1 MAVDEDL
8 EQLMGHLGEFGKYQM
23 RQFLLHILAALTAGL
38 HMLTFVTVAAV
49 PEHRCLI
56 PDVDVNASASLASSW
71 DTEELRRWVPRR
83 EDGSWDGC
91 HMLDPATN
99 ASLPCESWVYD
110 STYYTSSRSI
120 EWDLVCGRRW
130 MGAVAQAAYMFGVF
144 AGAVTLGSLA
154 DKYGRKTIFYIC
166 AVLQLILGVA
176 VAFVPEFW
184 TLLVVRFFYG
194 VFGSAGAYITG
205 FVLTMELVGPSKRTA
220 CGITFQ
226 GFFAGGVMLVA
237 FWGYFIRERVLLQVV
252 YGLHGLLLV
261 GHWWLI
267 DESPRW
273 LWSQGRVTE
282 AVTIVEKAVRV
293 NGGEAI
299 DTAHYVSKGKSQERQ
314 REDVAYGISDLF
326 RTPNMRAKML
336 NCCLNWFANSL
347 CYYGLSLN
355 TGKLAGDPFII
366 LFLVGLVEIPSYVV
380 TILLMDRTGRR
391 SLISAM
397 MILGGVATLAAAFIP
412 QTTSA
417 GNASATTVVMIGK
430 FMIAG
435 SFAIIYNYTAELF
448 PTPVRNTALGVGSM
462 CARLSG
468 ALTPLIT
475 LLDSL
480 DKTLPTVIFATIAVT
495 SGLLSLL
502 LPETLNQPMPQSM
515 EDGEQFGKGDTA
527 CASCFG
533 RKPVDQKYE
542 IPLTTVD

>member
-1 MAVDEDL
+1 MDVDQDL

-49 PEHRCLI
+49 PEHRCVI
-56 PDVDVNASASLASSW
+56 PDVDVNTTGTLASSW
-71 DTEELRRWVPRR
+71 DSLAVREWVPRH

-91 HMLDPATN
+91 HLYAENQT
-99 ASLPCESWVYD
+99 AKVACSEWIYD
-110 STYYTSSRSI
+110 TTYYTSSRAI
-120 EWDLVCGRRW
+120 EWNLVCSRRW

-144 AGAVTLGSLA
+144 AGAVSLGSLA
-154 DKYGRKTIFYIC
+154 DKYGRKTIFYLC

-176 VAFVPEFW
+176 VAFVPEFYS
-184 TLLVVRFFYG
+184 LLVVRFFYG

-205 FVLTMELVGPSKRTA
+205 FVLSMELVGASKRTA

-237 FWGYFIRERVLLQVV
+237 FWGYLIRDRVVLQVV

-282 AVTIVEKAVRV
+282 AVNIVEKAVLV

-299 DTAHYVSKGKSQERQ
+299 DAAHYVSKGKSQERT

-326 RTPNMRAKML
+326 KTPNMRAKML

-355 TGKLAGDPFII
+355 TGRLSGDPFLI

-397 MILGGVATLAAAFIP
+397 MVLGGIATLAAAFIP
-412 QTTSA
+412 QTTPA
-417 GNASATTVVMIGK
+417 GNTSATTVVMIGK

-480 DKTLPTVIFATIAVT
+480 DKTLPTVIFASIAVT
-495 SGLLSLL
+495 SGLLALL
-502 LPETLNQPMPQSM
+502 LPETLNQPMPQSL
-515 EDGEQFGKGDTA
+515 EDGERFGQGDTA
-527 CASCFG
+527 CAACFG
-533 RKPVDQKYE
+533 RKPNNQKYE